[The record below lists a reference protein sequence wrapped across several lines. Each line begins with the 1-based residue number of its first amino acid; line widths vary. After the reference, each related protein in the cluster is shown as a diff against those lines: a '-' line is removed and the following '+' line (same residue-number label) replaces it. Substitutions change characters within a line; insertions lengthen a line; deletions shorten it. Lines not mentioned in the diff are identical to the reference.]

1 MDFRKGRLVMDIIRK
16 RQLEARIALAMEDLA
31 NNNSG
36 EVVKVDDGYDWIDNN
51 GEIIVSMRYENN

>member
-1 MDFRKGRLVMDIIRK
+1 MDIIRK